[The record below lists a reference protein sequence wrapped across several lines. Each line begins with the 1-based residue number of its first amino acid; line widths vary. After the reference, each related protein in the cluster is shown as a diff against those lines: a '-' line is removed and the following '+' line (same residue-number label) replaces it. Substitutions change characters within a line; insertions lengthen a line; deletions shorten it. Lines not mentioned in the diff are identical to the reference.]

1 MEFCEGRGD
10 HGGGEDLV
18 EGVGV
23 AELGVG
29 VFGGVEVVD
38 AGNFSKVG
46 GASAVSGCG
55 RSWLVDLDCFSVG
68 FLGKGRERRGA
79 HFSMYSLPA
88 FPNICAAPGALV
100 TPRVAAI
107 IPLVVPVGLTLSLK
121 KLCRLPGNIFSN
133 PTTITQSAIPWL
145 TMFLAIFRPVE
156 PVEQLLLTL

>member
-1 MEFCEGRGD
+1 MD

-38 AGNFSKVG
+38 ACDFSEVG
-46 GASAVSGCG
+46 GGGAVSERERG
-55 RSWLVDLDCFSVG
+55 WLVGWDCFLVMG
-68 FLGKGRERRGA
+68 FKGKGMKRRGA

-88 FPNICAAPGALV
+88 LPNICAAPGALV
-100 TPRVAAI
+100 MPLVAAI
-107 IPLVVPVGLTLSLK
+107 IPVVVPVGLTLSLK

-133 PTTITQSAIPWL
+133 PTTITQSATPWL
-145 TMFLAIFRPVE
+145 TIFLAICRPVE

>member
-1 MEFCEGRGD
+1 M
-10 HGGGEDLV
+10 V
-18 EGVGV
+18 EGAGV

-38 AGNFSKVG
+38 AGDFGEVG
-46 GASAVSGCG
+46 GGGAVSERG
-55 RSWLVDLDCFSVG
+55 RGWLVG
-68 FLGKGRERRGA
+68 LGVILKVVLWGREGRKGGA

-100 TPRVAAI
+100 MPLVAAI

-133 PTTITQSAIPWL
+133 PTTMTQSATPWL
-145 TMFLAIFRPVE
+145 TMFLAICRPVE